1 MYPYIG
7 GNKTKT
13 KLKAFFFEYLIIYN
27 TYFDSILISP
37 SMKKNVLQNLL

>member
-13 KLKAFFFEYLIIYN
+13 KLKAFLEYSIGMFDN
-27 TYFDSILISP
+27 TYFNSILISP
-37 SMKKNVLQNLL
+37 SMKKKLLQNL